1 MEQRHPQP
9 LGSFGHARNACAEHP
24 SLTATHDT
32 AHSRPRLRPTAWVLA
47 TALAAS
53 ASAALAQPSTPI
65 VPKQVPSAGNAGA
78 AANNSTNTTVAAA
91 GADSALRRCTALTT
105 DNQAR
110 LACFDQWA
118 AEQAWQAPGASASAG
133 DAASTAAV
141 PPPVDTTLPAT
152 RVIDVARVDGCRDAQ
167 YSDLSRFWELE
178 TGTDCGT
185 FSFRGYRPITV
196 SVVGASNVNRQ
207 PTSDADGNSA
217 TESTPYRRTENRIQ
231 LSVRTKVA
239 QGLLTQGHPTL
250 KDSVWFGYTQQSY
263 WQLFTPEISRPFRAT
278 DHEPE
283 VMYVYPTTAE
293 LPFGWKWRYSGI
305 GLVHQSNGQSKP
317 LSRSWNRVYLMTGME
332 LGNRVSV
339 NARIWKRIPESS
351 GSDDNPGISDYVGRG
366 ELSAFWNYDQ
376 NNTLGA
382 TVRHSMARSDR
393 GSLRV
398 EWLQTLGTGLFGGK
412 SNLRLHTALF
422 SGYGDSMID
431 YNRKRTV
438 FSVGLSLVDF

>member
-1 MEQRHPQP
+1 MTRRSTP
-9 LGSFGHARNACAEHP
+9 RTTP
-24 SLTATHDT
+24 SLRRA
-32 AHSRPRLRPTAWVLA
+32 AVV
-47 TALAAS
+47 ALAAL
-53 ASAALAQPSTPI
+53 APAGAALAQAAPAATA
-65 VPKQVPSAGNAGA
+65 SAGN
-78 AANNSTNTTVAAA
+78 
-91 GADSALRRCTALTT
+91 SASLSRCTALST

-118 AEQAWQAPGASASAG
+118 AEQKWQAPGASASASG
-133 DAASTAAV
+133 SAAASDSTSMPA
-141 PPPVDTTLPAT
+141 PVDSTLPAT
-152 RVIDVARVDGCRDAQ
+152 RIIDVARTEGCRDPQ

-178 TGTDCGT
+178 SGSDCGT

-196 SVVGASNVNRQ
+196 SVVASDSVNRQ
-207 PTSDADGNSA
+207 PTSPGPNNSA
-217 TESTPYRRTENRIQ
+217 TTSTNYRTTENRIQ

-250 KDSVWFGYTQQSY
+250 KDSVWFGYSQQSY
-263 WQLFTPEISRPFRAT
+263 WQLFTPQISRPFRAT

-317 LSRSWNRVYLMTGME
+317 LSRSWNRMYLMTGME

-366 ELSAFWNYDQ
+366 ELSAFWNYDKD
-376 NNTLGA
+376 NTFGA
-382 TVRHSMARSDR
+382 TLRHSLASSDR
-393 GSLRV
+393 GSLRL